1 LSRGVIV
8 MRAQEG
14 WKTREGWK
22 MSRCAGVQGEV
33 MIVMTVFEGVFE
45 VRDNGKG
52 GVGARM
58 RGVYD

>member
-1 LSRGVIV
+1 MV

-45 VRDNGKG
+45 VRDDGKG